1 MNIEEFKELL
11 EKQYMTIDWKV
22 VYPKLYEKQ
31 HFVGTRNDIE
41 IKLYEHIDGYCE
53 VDIKGT
59 RIKFPKEIYQKISNT
74 VDEQNNKRT
83 EMLMSEFWK

>member
-11 EKQYMTIDWKV
+11 ERQYMIINWKV
-22 VYPKLYEKQ
+22 VYPKLYEKH

-53 VDIKGT
+53 VDINGT
-59 RIKFPKEIYQKISNT
+59 RIKVSKELYQKISNT

-83 EMLMSEFWK
+83 EIILSEFWK